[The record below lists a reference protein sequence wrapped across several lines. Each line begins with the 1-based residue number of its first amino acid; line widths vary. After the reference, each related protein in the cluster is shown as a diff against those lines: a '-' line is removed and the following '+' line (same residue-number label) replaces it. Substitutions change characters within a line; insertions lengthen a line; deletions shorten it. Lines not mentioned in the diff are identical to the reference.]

1 MDDAELYDIVDY
13 ILNRA
18 GDAELEVIIKAV
30 QRRTKDQGKG
40 PMGLNPERLAKTVAH
55 NINEQMGSSID
66 QVRGM
71 VRDFITDIIRKEAPD
86 ISEEHLETLLN
97 EWAPG
102 VMEGRGN
109 SLEMESEGVSGLS
122 KGEESTSGQKSTS
135 SDQERSYSEEEK
147 EILLAMIKQFITYST
162 GAMSVTEEEKLRR
175 EIPDWQQKYWR
186 KFPERVRRLINL
198 FLKGKIGLESCW
210 ESIEEELSS

>member
-40 PMGLNPERLAKTVAH
+40 PMGLNPERMAKTVAH
-55 NINEQMGSSID
+55 NINEQMGASID

-71 VRDFITDIIRKEAPD
+71 VRDFVTDIIRKEAPD
-86 ISEEHLETLLN
+86 ISEEHLEALLK
-97 EWAPG
+97 EWVPG
-102 VMEGRGN
+102 AMGGRGG
-109 SLEMESEGVSGLS
+109 SVEAEPPGTAGREGETE
-122 KGEESTSGQKSTS
+122 K
-135 SDQERSYSEEEK
+135 SYSGEKK

-162 GAMSVTEEEKLRR
+162 GAMSVTEKEKLRR
-175 EIPDWQQKYWR
+175 EIPDWQQKYWQ

-210 ESIEEELSS
+210 ESIEEELSSSA

>member
-40 PMGLNPERLAKTVAH
+40 PMGLNPERMAKTVAH
-55 NINEQMGSSID
+55 NINEQMGGSID

-71 VRDFITDIIRKEAPD
+71 VRDFVTDIIRKEAPD
-86 ISEEHLETLLN
+86 ISEEHLEALLK
-97 EWAPG
+97 EWVPG
-102 VMEGRGN
+102 AMGGRGG
-109 SLEMESEGVSGLS
+109 SVEAGSPGTAGKEGE
-122 KGEESTSGQKSTS
+122 KEK
-135 SDQERSYSEEEK
+135 SYSGEKK

-162 GAMSVTEEEKLRR
+162 GAMSVTEKEKLRR
-175 EIPDWQQKYWR
+175 EIPDWQQKYWQ

-210 ESIEEELSS
+210 ESIEEELSSSA